1 MDSKN
6 IKIMTDFV
14 KQWLFPAPHE
24 PKVDFYSGRILA
36 YRLLDTMGYDP
47 ERLYE
52 IQSPD
57 DYREKFKNTDAV
69 VNYLT
74 AE

>member
-1 MDSKN
+1 MKLQ
-6 IKIMTDFV
+6 IMTDFV
-14 KQWLFPAPHE
+14 KRWLFPALHE
-24 PKVDFYSGRILA
+24 QKVDFYSGRILV

-52 IQSPD
+52 IQPD